1 MEYSVR
7 GKRFE
12 FAAVFFDYH
21 THTAHTEAVTAF
33 IRLSGKRKSV
43 GEIALSYEIVF
54 LLHYYDVALGF
65 DGNVYYPALLFRYF
79 LDGSRKTYK
88 VDDMSYRNQVYP
100 IIAGQVGIG
109 CCLREQGEMLPLR
122 DPAYERQLVIS
133 LPKVAKSS
141 DWDDDELSFEYLL
154 KKINGRP

>member
-1 MEYSVR
+1 MASILDVIATE
-7 GKRFE
+7 
-12 FAAVFFDYH
+12 
-21 THTAHTEAVTAF
+21 THGSSFKTY
-33 IRLSGKRKSV
+33 K
-43 GEIALSYEIVF
+43 Y
-54 LLHYYDVALGF
+54 GF
-65 DGNVYYPALLFRYF
+65 DGIEVPRFDYDDHQYHFTWKRYGETESQKRIVPLKRVVDQIAGGEPLFRYF

-141 DWDDDELSFEYLL
+141 DWDYY
-154 KKINGRP
+154 